1 MSQASAT
8 SRAEIHH
15 SHRDVTGGWL
25 RPAVFG
31 AMDGLVSNSA
41 LVAGVA
47 GGSDTRHAVLLAG
60 FAGLAAGS
68 FSMAAGEYIS
78 VASQAELAR
87 AEIDVER
94 NELLTNPQAEQ
105 DELAGLYVARGVE
118 PALAR
123 EVAAQLSRDPRQ
135 ALAVHVR
142 EELGLDADELPSPV
156 LAAGSSFVSFSLGA
170 FLPVLPYLLGAG
182 LLVSVLVTLAALFV
196 GGALVARVT
205 ARSWAFTGGR
215 QLALG
220 GAALAVT
227 YAVGQA
233 VGSVAG

>member
-1 MSQASAT
+1 
-8 SRAEIHH
+8 
-15 SHRDVTGGWL
+15 
-25 RPAVFG
+25 
-31 AMDGLVSNSA
+31 MDGLVSNSA

-47 GGSDTRHAVLLAG
+47 GGSDTRHAVVLAG
-60 FAGLAAGS
+60 LAGLAAGA

-78 VASQAELAR
+78 VASQSELAR
-87 AEIDVER
+87 AEIAVER
-94 NELLTNPQAEQ
+94 DELAAHPEAEQ
-105 DELAGLYVARGVE
+105 DELVGLYVARGVE
-118 PALAR
+118 PDLAR
-123 EVAAQLSRDPRQ
+123 AVAAQLSRDPRQ

-142 EELGLDADELPSPV
+142 EELGLDADGLPSPV
-156 LAAGSSFVSFSLGA
+156 LAAGSSFVSFSIGA

-182 LLVSVLVTLAALFV
+182 LLASVLVTLAALFL
-196 GGALVARVT
+196 GGTVVARVT
-205 ARSWAFTGGR
+205 ARSWTSGGAR